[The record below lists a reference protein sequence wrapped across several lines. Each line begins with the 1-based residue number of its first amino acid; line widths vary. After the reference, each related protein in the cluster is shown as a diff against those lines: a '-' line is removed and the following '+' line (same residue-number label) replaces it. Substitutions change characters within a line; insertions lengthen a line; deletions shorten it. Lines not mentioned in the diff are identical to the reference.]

1 MAPRRWVWA
10 LAKCHRL
17 VSRPTHLFLRLHGVV
32 VVSTAGDQ
40 ACLDHV
46 YTSVV
51 LVVVDLNNHSLDVL
65 AVVLDITSVLLEVY
79 HQVGTH
85 KQEGVV
91 PNHAVQ
97 SSHIAF

>member
-1 MAPRRWVWA
+1 MRHHWV
-10 LAKCHRL
+10 LAVC
-17 VSRPTHLFLRLHGVV
+17 
-32 VVSTAGDQ
+32 TADDQ
-40 ACLDHV
+40 AHFDQF

-51 LVVVDLNNHSLDVL
+51 LVVVDLVNSSEDL

-97 SSHIAF
+97 SSHIDF